1 MKSRRGRVG
10 LAIAVALAFATLA
23 VPSALANYVYWPN
36 LQGTT
41 IGRAALDGSQLNN
54 NFIATTD
61 AARSVAVDSQ
71 HIYWT
76 HGTTGSGAIGR
87 AKLDGSDV
95 QPNFIP
101 HSASGPFSPT
111 GIAVTATHIYWASLT
126 GTSNIG
132 RANLDGSQPNNDFIN
147 DPNGLC
153 GLAVDKNFLYYT
165 AFLGGSLAAVA
176 RAPIGGG
183 TPDDN
188 FILVPGGKDC
198 GVAVDD
204 SHVYFTSGLD
214 EIARADISGTNVDA
228 KFIPGTKAGG
238 VAVTPQYVFW
248 GNGAGDHSV
257 GRANIDGTGANEF
270 FVHPASDTSSTPYL
284 LAASPSNSF
293 TFGKL
298 KRKSNGTAVLKA
310 TVEGPGVLVADAAS
324 KGTQA
329 VVSKKK
335 STVKR
340 VQVTAGKAGT
350 YKLKIKAKG
359 KALQKLNTTGKATL
373 KVGVTFTPQGVAG
386 IPLLQKKK
394 VKLKRG

>member
-1 MKSRRGRVG
+1 MKGRPGRIG
-10 LAIAVALAFATLA
+10 LGTAIALAFVALAA
-23 VPSALANYVYWPN
+23 PSALANYVYWPN
-36 LQGTT
+36 LAGGT
-41 IGRAALDGSQLNN
+41 IGRAGLDGSQVNN
-54 NFIATTD
+54 AFIATTETP
-61 AARSVAVDSQ
+61 RSVAVDSQ
-71 HIYWT
+71 YIYWT
-76 HGTTGSGAIGR
+76 QGTTGTGAIGR
-87 AKLDGSDV
+87 AKLDGTDI

-101 HSASGPFSPT
+101 HSASGPYAPI
-111 GIAVTATHIYWASLT
+111 GIAVTATHIYWANSS
-126 GTSNIG
+126 GPSNIG

-147 DPNGLC
+147 DPNSLC

-165 AFLGGSLAAVA
+165 AFLGGSSAAVA
-176 RAPIGGG
+176 RVPIGGG

-188 FILVPGGKDC
+188 FIPVPGGKDC

-214 EIARADISGTNVDA
+214 EIARADLNGTNVDP

-248 GNGAGDHSV
+248 GTGAGDHSV

-270 FVHPASDTSSTPYL
+270 FAHPASDNSSTPYL

-293 TFGKL
+293 TLGKL

-310 TVEGPGVLVADAAS
+310 TVQGPGVLVADAAS

-350 YKLKIKAKG
+350 YKLKIRAKG
-359 KALQKLNTTGKATL
+359 KALEKLNTTGKAKLTL
-373 KVGVTFTPQGVAG
+373 GITFTPQGVAG
-386 IPLLQKKK
+386 IPLQQKKK